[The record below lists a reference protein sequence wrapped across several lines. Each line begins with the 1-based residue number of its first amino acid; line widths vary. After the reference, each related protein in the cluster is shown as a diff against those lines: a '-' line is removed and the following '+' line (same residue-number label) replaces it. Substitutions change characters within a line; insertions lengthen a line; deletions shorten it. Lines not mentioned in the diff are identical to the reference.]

1 VRLSAAEIED
11 FLAFLGGEF
20 QLDTGNTSPG
30 GRIRVYRPTS
40 AEEVLVTLATAPTPP
55 ETAPVPASATDDDE
69 RLGEPKNVG
78 LAGGALVPFARESK
92 VEVTLASGWPKRAAI
107 MRTEADGPKRA
118 TLRRVYLRQ

>member
-1 VRLSAAEIED
+1 M
-11 FLAFLGGEF
+11 
-20 QLDTGNTSPG
+20 
-30 GRIRVYRPTS
+30 YRPTS

-107 MRTEADGPKRA
+107 MGTEADGPKRA